1 MILKKRK
8 NKNSILEEESNNFLL
23 EGTIGNLDLILPD
36 GVLDYDDYIKLSSD
50 KFVRIFAVLVHMHES
65 YVGCFD
71 FLYEELGEN
80 IDSTDHIEP
89 VSNANAINVLTRE
102 ITIVKSNEKLKSNNN
117 MDNDE
122 GALQVIADLDNL
134 KKQIQ
139 LGTEKLFFVRK
150 IFRVWGKSKQE
161 LEDNCIIFKEKCEGR
176 SLIIKELI
184 LNQDEG
190 FKTSLPI
197 PYVGTVPSKF
207 KKNFSAASLAGILP
221 EGMTDFGHK
230 RGIPLGSLAKRNSS
244 FVYNFFEGPP
254 TLPNPMA
261 VIIGSSGSG
270 KSTLM
275 KLIRSRSSLLG
286 AWNIGLDLEGEFEK
300 ITNRTGGH
308 YINIRAGEKTGINPL
323 DLEIEE
329 DEKGRKFIDIQ
340 GKVAEMRELLN
351 IFSAKFNNKPLDGME
366 IARVEEVVRE
376 LYYDRNIRPNDPE
389 SLYVNGTVKIDDAY
403 MITGAK
409 KEMPILS
416 DIKNELE
423 KFDETKSLAIL
434 MKMITG
440 DGSLALFDC
449 QTSIEIKPGVSLTF
463 GLKNIKD
470 NFTKFFS
477 LINIMTF
484 LWAALSRVEYK
495 EIEKIVEIDEG
506 WYIVSYEE
514 IGAIL
519 ESFDRRG
526 RKYKISL
533 IIGSQ
538 LADEFISSKAGKVII
553 SIAETK
559 ILLRQTETSAIGIV
573 QQLNLPSNY
582 AAYLQSFS
590 PGDAIIISGGKKIL
604 ANIQYYD
611 FEKEYVET

>member
-1 MILKKRK
+1 MILKKKK
-8 NKNSILEEESNNFLL
+8 NKINILEESDNFLL

-36 GVLDYDDYIKLSSD
+36 SVLDYDDYIKLSSD
-50 KFVRIFAVLVHMHES
+50 KFVRVFAVLVHMHES
-65 YVGCFD
+65 YIGCFD

-89 VSNANAINVLTRE
+89 VTSAKAINELTRE
-102 ITIVKSNEKLKSNNN
+102 ITIVKSNEKLKSNSN

-139 LGTEKLFFVRK
+139 LGTEKLYFVRK
-150 IFRVWGKSKQE
+150 IFRVWGKSKQD
-161 LEDNCIIFKEKCEGR
+161 LEDNCKIFKEKCEGR

-197 PYVGTVPSKF
+197 PYLGTVPGKF

-230 RGIPLGSLAKRNSS
+230 KGIPLGSLAKKNSP
-244 FVYNFFEGPP
+244 FIYNFFEGPP

-261 VIIGSSGSG
+261 VLIGSSGSG

-300 ITNRTGGH
+300 ITSRTGGH

-340 GKVAEMRELLN
+340 GKVAEIRELLN
-351 IFSAKFNNKPLDGME
+351 IFSTKFNNKSLDGME
-366 IARVEEVVRE
+366 IARIEEVVRE
-376 LYYDRNIRPNDPE
+376 LYYNRDIRPNDSE
-389 SLYVNGTVKIDDAY
+389 SIYVNSAVKIDDAY

-409 KEMPILS
+409 RNAYIIRHK
-416 DIKNELE
+416 KR
-423 KFDETKSLAIL
+423 T
-434 MKMITG
+434 
-440 DGSLALFDC
+440 
-449 QTSIEIKPGVSLTF
+449 
-463 GLKNIKD
+463 
-470 NFTKFFS
+470 
-477 LINIMTF
+477 
-484 LWAALSRVEYK
+484 R
-495 EIEKIVEIDEG
+495 KI
-506 WYIVSYEE
+506 
-514 IGAIL
+514 
-519 ESFDRRG
+519 
-526 RKYKISL
+526 
-533 IIGSQ
+533 
-538 LADEFISSKAGKVII
+538 
-553 SIAETK
+553 
-559 ILLRQTETSAIGIV
+559 
-573 QQLNLPSNY
+573 
-582 AAYLQSFS
+582 
-590 PGDAIIISGGKKIL
+590 
-604 ANIQYYD
+604 
-611 FEKEYVET
+611 

>member
-1 MILKKRK
+1 MKKK
-8 NKNSILEEESNNFLL
+8 KKKINILEESDNFLI

-71 FLYEELGEN
+71 FLFEELGEN

-89 VSNANAINVLTRE
+89 ISSSKAINALTRE
-102 ITIVKSNEKLKSNNN
+102 ITIVKSNENLKNNSN

-122 GALQVIADLDNL
+122 GALQVISDLENL

-161 LEDNCIIFKEKCEGR
+161 LEDNCKIFKEKCEGR
-176 SLIIKELI
+176 SLIVKELL
-184 LNQDEG
+184 LNQAEG
-190 FKTSLPI
+190 LKTSLPS
-197 PYVGTVPSKF
+197 PYLGVIPSKF

-230 RGIPLGSLAKRNSS
+230 RGIPLGSLAKKNSP
-244 FVYNFFEGPP
+244 FIYNFFEGPP

-261 VIIGSSGSG
+261 VLIGTSGSG

-275 KLIRSRSSLLG
+275 KLIRARSSILG

-300 ITNRTGGH
+300 ITERTGGH
-308 YINIRAGEKTGINPL
+308 YINIRAGEKTGINPM
-323 DLEIEE
+323 DLEVEE

-340 GKVAEMRELLN
+340 GKVAEIRELLN
-351 IFSAKFNNKPLDGME
+351 IFCTKFNNKPLDGME
-366 IARVEEVVRE
+366 IARIEDVVRE
-376 LYYDRNIRPNDPE
+376 LYYKRDIRSNEPD
-389 SLYVNGTVKIDDAY
+389 SLYIKSTVNTNEGFI
-403 MITGAK
+403 ITGAK

-416 DIKNELE
+416 DVKKELE
-423 KFDETKSLAIL
+423 KYDETKKLAIL

-440 DGSLALFDC
+440 EGSLALFDC
-449 QTSIEIKPGVSLTF
+449 QTSIVIEPGVGLTF

-477 LINIMTF
+477 LMNIMTF
-484 LWAALSRVEYK
+484 LWATLSKVEYK
-495 EIEKIVEIDEG
+495 TIEKIVEIDEG
-506 WYIVSYEE
+506 WFIVSYEE

-559 ILLRQTETSAIGIV
+559 ILLRQTETSAKGII

-582 AAYLQSFS
+582 ASYLQSFD
-590 PGDAIIISGGKKIL
+590 PGDAIFISGGKKVL
-604 ANIQYYD
+604 ADIQYYD